1 MRPENNDNGKSNRPQ
16 IVVNRNMKSHGN
28 DPFFAK
34 KAEASKKTIEK
45 YGLPKQ
51 LNITGKCSGVSVEK
65 FGESSVIGWVKSR
78 VFIWAMMP

>member
-1 MRPENNDNGKSNRPQ
+1 MKPGDKKNGKVFNPK
-16 IVVNRNMKSHGN
+16 IVVNKNMKDYSN

-51 LNITGKCSGVSVEK
+51 LLTNKK
-65 FGESSVIGWVKSR
+65 
-78 VFIWAMMP
+78 

>member
-1 MRPENNDNGKSNRPQ
+1 MKPDDKKNAKVFNPK
-16 IVVNRNMKSHGN
+16 IVVNKNMKDHSD

-51 LNITGKCSGVSVEK
+51 LLTSKK
-65 FGESSVIGWVKSR
+65 
-78 VFIWAMMP
+78 